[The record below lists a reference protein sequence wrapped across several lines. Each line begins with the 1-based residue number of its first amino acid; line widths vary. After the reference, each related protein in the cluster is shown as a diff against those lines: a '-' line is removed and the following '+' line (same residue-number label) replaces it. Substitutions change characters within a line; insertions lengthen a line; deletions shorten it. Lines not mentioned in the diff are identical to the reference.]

1 MLSENTY
8 YSSLPDEGTPEEHE
22 GSGGLHPEEVEGGP
36 LIPEGWILD
45 FRTRRLVPFVLPDDP
60 DAGNLPAALPE
71 DEVGDEDEGEEPEAA
86 PPESFVERAQRA
98 VREVM
103 TMLPTWQPPVGW
115 QEPEALLPPIHGA
128 RVHAHGL
135 APTACWTRLASAPR
149 TRDFPSR
156 GCCAAA

>member
-45 FRTRRLVPFVLPDDP
+45 FRTRRLVPFVLPEDP
-60 DAGNLPAALPE
+60 DAENLPAAPPDE
-71 DEVGDEDEGEEPEAA
+71 DEDEDEGQGEEEPAPEATEGAAA
-86 PPESFVERAQRA
+86 PPAQESFVQRAQRL

-103 TMLPTWQPPVGW
+103 TMPPGW
-115 QEPEALLPPIHGA
+115 RPPAG
-128 RVHAHGL
+128 
-135 APTACWTRLASAPR
+135 
-149 TRDFPSR
+149 
-156 GCCAAA
+156 

>member
-60 DAGNLPAALPE
+60 DAENLPAA
-71 DEVGDEDEGEEPEAA
+71 
-86 PPESFVERAQRA
+86 PPR
-98 VREVM
+98 
-103 TMLPTWQPPVGW
+103 G
-115 QEPEALLPPIHGA
+115 G
-128 RVHAHGL
+128 
-135 APTACWTRLASAPR
+135 R
-149 TRDFPSR
+149 TRRTRRRARRSRPRPRSPSWSGR
-156 GCCAAA
+156 SGRCAR